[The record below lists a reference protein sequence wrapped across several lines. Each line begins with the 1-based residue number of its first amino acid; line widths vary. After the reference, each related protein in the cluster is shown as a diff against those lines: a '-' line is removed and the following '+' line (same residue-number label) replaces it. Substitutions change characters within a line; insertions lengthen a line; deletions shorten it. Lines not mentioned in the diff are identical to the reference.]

1 VAAELD
7 QAGRLRMERQRER
20 LKPRTHRI
28 EETTG
33 VLLVLEAGNL
43 IVGVPHDADPYPHGK
58 APLGH
63 RDDLARVAGHD
74 LGSYFVLNRRFS
86 RRADRVQSLGPSAW
100 LG

>member
-1 VAAELD
+1 MAAELD

-43 IVGVPHDADPYPHGK
+43 IVGVPHDDLIAGGL
-58 APLGH
+58 APSP
-63 RDDLARVAGHD
+63 AC
-74 LGSYFVLNRRFS
+74 
-86 RRADRVQSLGPSAW
+86 GPQLEAVMQVDI
-100 LG
+100 GEER